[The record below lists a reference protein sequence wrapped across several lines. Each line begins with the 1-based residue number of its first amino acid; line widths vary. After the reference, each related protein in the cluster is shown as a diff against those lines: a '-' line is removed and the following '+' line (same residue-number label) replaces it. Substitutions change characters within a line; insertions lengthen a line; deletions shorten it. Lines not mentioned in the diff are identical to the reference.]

1 MSSEDTTA
9 PWLSQ
14 VCAVCATVKV
24 DDILGDGLPLFIW
37 VLFGLTMFNTV
48 SSISLL
54 GELLFQEYHGMTRC
68 PIPPMGPMMPEDSA
82 WGASFAP
89 GDELLSGDDF
99 LQRIQVDCRQ
109 G

>member
-1 MSSEDTTA
+1 
-9 PWLSQ
+9 
-14 VCAVCATVKV
+14 
-24 DDILGDGLPLFIW
+24 
-37 VLFGLTMFNTV
+37 
-48 SSISLL
+48 
-54 GELLFQEYHGMTRC
+54 MTRC

-89 GDELLSGDDF
+89 GDELLSGTDL